1 MALLRLPWW
10 LSGKE
15 SVNVGDSGSILG
27 SRRSPGEGMA
37 WKVPRTKEPGGLQ
50 SVGPQRVGQDWVT
63 KQQLNTNHGAASL
76 CWILPS
82 ERAEAI
88 LRPVTARLFI
98 WSWQITLTCVK
109 AHSPNFYQQKRFPWQ
124 FHITNRL
131 FGQTKACTNR
141 TPQGWGK
148 QEGALGRSLHSF
160 TVKKS
165 FCPTELHSSA
175 QLDTYK

>member
-1 MALLRLPWW
+1 MATH
-10 LSGKE
+10 S
-15 SVNVGDSGSILG
+15 SIH
-27 SRRSPGEGMA
+27 A
-37 WKVPRTKEPGGLQ
+37 WRIPRTEEPGGLQ
-50 SVGPQRVGQDWVT
+50 SVSLQRVGHDWVT
-63 KQQLNTNHGAASL
+63 KQEQLNTHRGAVSL

-82 ERAEAI
+82 ERAAAI

-98 WSWQITLTCVK
+98 WSWQITLTYVK

-148 QEGALGRSLHSF
+148 QEGALGRSLHNF
-160 TVKKS
+160 TVKNS